1 MERLE
6 QQINNEIDKNKPN
19 VKKLM
24 ADMRERRK
32 EIAQDLKENNSRAVA
47 RVFSSQSKPGKF
59 FE

>member
-1 MERLE
+1 MERLDK
-6 QQINNEIDKNKPN
+6 QINNEIDKKKPN

-32 EIAQDLKENNSRAVA
+32 EIAQDLKENNGRAVA

>member
-1 MERLE
+1 MEKLE

-32 EIAQDLKENNSRAVA
+32 EIAQDLK
-47 RVFSSQSKPGKF
+47 
-59 FE
+59 